1 MRSISLFSVNSPFVF
16 ALVDDDSLAPLF
28 MGIVTN
34 PAPDNDSML
43 NDDPHSNST
52 MSDQPVMENSY
63 ENSRSCS
70 EAGAEGSSV
79 QTCSAPAGEREHL
92 QNVNGLEDSDG
103 KQ

>member
-70 EAGAEGSSV
+70 EAGAEGSSM